1 MVIPEGVTEIG
12 SWAFSGCTGLT
23 SLNIP
28 ESVTWIGDCAFFD
41 CLNLTIHAPA
51 GSKAEKYAKKN
62 NIKFE
67 APEG

>member
-1 MVIPEGVTEIG
+1 MEKPDFIINKKGV
-12 SWAFSGCTGLT
+12 LT
-23 SLNIP
+23 KCKGPGGDVAIP
-28 ESVTWIGDCAFFD
+28 ESATWIGDCAFFD

-67 APEG
+67 ATEG